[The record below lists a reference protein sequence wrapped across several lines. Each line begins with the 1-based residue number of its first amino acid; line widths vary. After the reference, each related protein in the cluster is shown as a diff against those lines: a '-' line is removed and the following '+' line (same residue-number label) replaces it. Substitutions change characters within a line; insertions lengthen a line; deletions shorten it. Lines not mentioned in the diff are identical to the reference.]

1 MKLFQTASALLIL
14 ATSSAVFA
22 ANLTI
27 PMSFEYLAIDGKRIE
42 TNKFTHQKDLALT
55 PGSHKIALR
64 YHDIIEDDYSDSQSF
79 VKSAPLILTLN
90 VDEGQQYKLVPI
102 TGSVNNP
109 KIYAKA
115 PKISIVRQDKQAVDY
130 SVIQTQI
137 EERSFFDE
145 LFANKSEPVIA
156 SSTQVPAVVTV
167 TSAAETRLA
176 TAPKVATKLTSS
188 VKASEAQPRASV
200 PEQSPEEHAQK
211 MLQYWWLQADDKTR
225 KEFMGWAIKQL

>member
-27 PMSFEYLAIDGKRIE
+27 PMSFEYLALDGKSIA

-79 VKSAPLILTLN
+79 VKSAPMIITLM
-90 VDEGQQYKLVPI
+90 VDEGQQYELVPI
-102 TGSVNNP
+102 KSPANNP
-109 KIYAKA
+109 KMYAKA
-115 PKISIVRQDKQAVDY
+115 PKISITRHDKQPVEF
-130 SVIQTQI
+130 SMIQTQI
-137 EERSFFDE
+137 EERSFFGE

-156 SSTQVPAVVTV
+156 SSTQNL
-167 TSAAETRLA
+167 AAIAPPETKTRLA
-176 TAPKVATKLTSS
+176 TAPKVAAELTSS
-188 VKASEAQPRASV
+188 VKASEAQPTTSV
-200 PEQSPEEHAQK
+200 PESSPEQHAQK

-225 KEFMGWAIKQL
+225 REFMGWAIKQL